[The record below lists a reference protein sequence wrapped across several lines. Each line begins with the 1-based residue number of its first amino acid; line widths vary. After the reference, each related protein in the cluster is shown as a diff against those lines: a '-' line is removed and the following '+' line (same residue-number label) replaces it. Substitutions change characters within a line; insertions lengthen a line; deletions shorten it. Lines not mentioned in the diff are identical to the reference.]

1 MLMLLARQSNST
13 RSRFSLRFCVSL
25 AVILLLLKYTHRIS
39 ACTCIG
45 DSVINRL
52 NQADVVFVGEI
63 LEMTFPD
70 EPLPG
75 VYTTTRLIRYRVLQY
90 WKGDKTEFI
99 EVGMASNGGECGLSD
114 PEVGELNLIFGKIND
129 DGDVYTDIC
138 MGTNT
143 LCSPWDVSPIRE
155 FAIEGVD
162 ELNPEGPS
170 NEDLLEM
177 CGESIPTPPRMCGPI
192 ALPLAALLLLGM
204 AMFRMVPCV
213 GTISSHKNWNEVMLR
228 SDV

>member
-1 MLMLLARQSNST
+1 MLVPLERQSNLT
-13 RSRFSLRFCVSL
+13 RSTFSLRFCGSL
-25 AVILLLLKYTHRIS
+25 ALILLLLNYTHRIS

-90 WKGDKTEFI
+90 WKGDNTEFI
-99 EVGMASNGGECGLSD
+99 EVGMPSNGGECGLSD
-114 PEVGELNLIFGKIND
+114 PHVGEQNLIFGKIND

-138 MGTNT
+138 MGTDT
-143 LCSPWDVSPIRE
+143 LCNPWYDSPIRE
-155 FAIEGVD
+155 FVIEGVD

-177 CGESIPTPPRMCGPI
+177 CGESIPTPPQMCGPI
-192 ALPLAALLLLGM
+192 TLPLAALLLLGI
-204 AMFRMVPCV
+204 AMFRLVPCI
-213 GTISSHKNWNEVMLR
+213 GTISLHRN
-228 SDV
+228 